1 MASPIRPSAARRIVR
16 FLLVWSLLTA
26 MLALVLAPTPA
37 VAVSDREDQLYSLIS
52 RARSGRGLASLQ
64 LNEELS
70 ALARSHSDRM
80 ADQGDLFH
88 TPCLSCRIDI
98 GKVLAENVGFGYSVR
113 QVHRMLM
120 RSAGHRANLLGGFDR
135 VGVGVV
141 KRGAR
146 YWVTEIFV
154 A

>member
-1 MASPIRPSAARRIVR
+1 MASPVPPSAARRFVR

-26 MLALVLAPTPA
+26 LLVPVLAPSPA
-37 VAVSDREDQLYSLIS
+37 VAVSDHEDQLYSLIS
-52 RARSGRGLASLQ
+52 RARSGRGLATLQ
-64 LNEELS
+64 LSEELS
-70 ALARSHSDRM
+70 AMARKHSDRM
-80 ADQGDLFH
+80 ADQTDLFH
-88 TPCLSCRIDI
+88 TPCLSCRIDT
-98 GKVLAENVGFGYSVR
+98 GKVAENVGFGYSVR

-120 RSAGHRANLLGGFDR
+120 RSTGHRANLLGGFDR

-141 KRGAR
+141 KRGSR